1 VNELSDQVR
10 GIIFVLLVVA
20 ITFVWLHFFQ
30 PPVQAPQKAGQTSAQ
45 TSPAPAQNTA
55 QGQASAQ
62 GTSQQASMAMSA
74 KAVSTPA
81 VQASEEK
88 LVAVESSLYRVEI
101 SNRGGVVQSWRLKKY
116 FDDQQPP
123 EPLDL
128 VNSASSQQL
137 GWPFSLMLSD
147 SQLQS
152 EANSA
157 LYQVTTADLAAA
169 APAKSS
175 GTASRT
181 ATKTAAPTPMPD
193 QLGAPTSLIFHWSD
207 GHLDVTKTLSF
218 SPDYQLSVEASVTL
232 DGKPIPV
239 AIAWRGGFGDKAI
252 RNASQLVSVF
262 YKQQDKLNLLQYKKL
277 GVSGNQSQPAEQY
290 GPLEFAGIEDQFF
303 TATFIPDGA
312 GISLWHWT
320 QYHSFTANSQTASEP
335 EAEMAAGSPDP
346 GPVKMRAFVGPKD
359 LALLGK
365 VQPSLEGL
373 INFGWFGVIG
383 KPLLFALQWLHRYIS
398 NWGWAIIVLTLG
410 INFALFP
417 LKMKSWRSMQA
428 MQKVAPEM
436 RAIQDRY
443 KKYSMTDPRRKNMQ
457 TEIAEMYQ
465 KHDINPMAQLGGCLP
480 MLFQM
485 PVWYALWRVLT
496 GAIELRH
503 APWIGWI
510 HDLSVRDPYYIL
522 PVAMA
527 ITMYL
532 MTKMTPQSAA
542 VDPAQ
547 QKMMSLMPLM
557 FAAIFF
563 TYASG
568 LNLYMFTSNLVGVG
582 QQWYLNR
589 TRPMPSRSKFKKN
602 KA

>member
-20 ITFVWLHFFQ
+20 ITFVWVHFYQ
-30 PPVQAPQKAGQTSAQ
+30 PPVLPQQRAGQTATQ
-45 TSPAPAQNTA
+45 TSPAQGLGPGQGPGTA
-55 QGQASAQ
+55 QL
-62 GTSQQASMAMSA
+62 
-74 KAVSTPA
+74 AVSAAPATLASIPA

-88 LVAVESSLYRVEI
+88 IAAVDSTLYRVEL
-101 SNRGGVVQSWRLKKY
+101 SNRGGVVRSWKLKKY

-123 EPLDL
+123 QPLDL
-128 VNSASSQQL
+128 VNSTAAQQL
-137 GWPFSLMLSD
+137 GWPLSLMLSD
-147 SQLQS
+147 PQLETQ
-152 EANSA
+152 ANSA
-157 LYQVTTADLAAA
+157 LYRVTVADAANG
-169 APAKSS
+169 APAKS
-175 GTASRT
+175 
-181 ATKTAAPTPMPD
+181 AAPAAAVD
-193 QLGAPTSLIFHWSD
+193 ALDAPVGLLFHWSD
-207 GHLDVTKTLSF
+207 GHLDVTKKLNF
-218 SPDYQLSVEASVTL
+218 NQDYQLSIEATVTL
-232 DGKPIPV
+232 DGKPIPS
-239 AIAWRGGFGDKAI
+239 AIAWRGGFGDKAV

-262 YKQQDKLNLLQYKKL
+262 YQQNGKLNLLQYKKL
-277 GVSGNQSQPAEQY
+277 GVSGNQSQPAEQF
-290 GPLEFAGIEDQFF
+290 GPLEFAGLEDQFF
-303 TATFIPDGA
+303 AAAFIPDGTD
-312 GISLWHWT
+312 ISLWHWT
-320 QYHSFTANSQTASEP
+320 QYHSFAANGQTVSEP
-335 EAEMAAGSPDP
+335 EAQMAVGAASP
-346 GPVKMRAFVGPKD
+346 GAVKMRVFVGPKD
-359 LALLGK
+359 LGLLGK

-383 KPLLFALQWLHRYIS
+383 KPLLFALQWLHRYIP

-417 LKMKSWRSMQA
+417 LKMKSWRSMQE

-436 RAIQDRY
+436 RSIQDRY

-457 TEIAEMYQ
+457 TEMAELYQ
-465 KHDINPMAQLGGCLP
+465 RHGINPMAQLGGCLP

-510 HDLSVRDPYYIL
+510 HDLSVRDPFYIL

-542 VDPAQ
+542 IDPAQ

-589 TRPMPSRSKFKKN
+589 TRPLPSRSKFKK
-602 KA
+602 KKE